1 MQTDILTA
9 ENAALG
15 ACLVDV
21 TLWPVILDR
30 LDIADLAS
38 DAGRAILQAARTLD
52 MDGQTPDAPAIAERV
67 KPAGIERDYLF
78 ELMTVSCH
86 ASQLEQNIELI
97 YRAARLR
104 SLSQLGQD
112 MTERARRGDSP
123 NEIIGDVEKAL
134 TDLDGQTTGD
144 LIDGT
149 VAAVRFYE
157 FRDSGA
163 SVAVPTGFAGLDKL
177 LGGGMLK
184 NGLYILAARPGCGK
198 TTLALQ
204 IADYA
209 ARDAGA
215 VLFVSLEMDDV
226 QLQARRLARVTGIPA
241 NHLLM
246 GSDLGERWPEVAQA
260 NKRLATLPLSM
271 NRRVRCSVSDV
282 RAMARKVKDLRL
294 VVIDYLGLLRPE
306 GKTVSRYEQ
315 ITAISGDLKALARS
329 LKVPVLCL
337 AQLNR
342 ASEQRA
348 DKKPTLADLRDSGA
362 IEQDADAVLLLHRED
377 MYWMERPDEDE
388 PVIVECNLAKHRH
401 GSMGQLS
408 LGLDLP
414 TGTFAELRR

>member
-9 ENAALG
+9 ENAVLG
-15 ACLVDV
+15 ACLTDAA
-21 TLWPVILDR
+21 LWPVVLDGLR
-30 LDIADLAS
+30 ADDLAS
-38 DAGRAILQAARTLD
+38 DAGRAILTAARALD
-52 MDGQTPDAPAIAERV
+52 ADGQTPDAPAIAERV
-67 KPAGIERDYLF
+67 RQDGLKRGYLL
-78 ELMTVSCH
+78 ELMEVSCH
-86 ASQLEQNIELI
+86 ASQIEQNIELI
-97 YRAARLR
+97 HRAA
-104 SLSQLGQD
+104 LSRALSRIGQD
-112 MTERARRGDSP
+112 MTERAQHGDNP
-123 NEIIGDVEKAL
+123 NEIIGDTEKAL
-134 TDLDGQTTGD
+134 ADLDGQATGD

-149 VAAVRFYE
+149 QAAMRFYA
-157 FRDSGA
+157 FRDSGNA
-163 SVAVPTGFAGLDKL
+163 VSVPTGFHGLDKL
-177 LGGGMLK
+177 FGGGML
-184 NGLYILAARPGCGK
+184 NSGLYILAARPGCGK

-204 IADYA
+204 IADHVA
-209 ARDAGA
+209 QEIGG

-241 NHLLM
+241 TRLLM
-246 GSDLGERWPEVAQA
+246 GDPGDEWPRVAQA
-260 NKRLATLPLSM
+260 NRQLAALPLHM
-271 NRRVRCSVSDV
+271 NKRIRCTASDV
-282 RAMARKVKDLRL
+282 RAMARKVKGLRL

-306 GKTVSRYEQ
+306 GKAVSRYEQ

-377 MYWMERPDEDE
+377 MYWAERPGEGE
-388 PVIVECNLAKHRH
+388 PVIVECTLAKHRH
-401 GSMGQLS
+401 GSMGQLP